1 MTIASLDLFMDYI
14 VVDLIIGM
22 KLFIYGTNCECT
34 NIDSLMHA
42 KCLCLFL
49 FDHFKEW
56 SLDIAIH

>member
-1 MTIASLDLFMDYI
+1 MDYI